1 MIKKYTLEL
10 EGQRDFYDSYLKL
23 IDNTLTIEEVLSD
36 NTDGVLN
43 GNLLEFKVNINDLN
57 AVLFQAIKYLSAF
70 RIKGKPI
77 PANIILISLNDGK
90 AYCYYSVDYLSYI
103 EQVYIG
109 GASKDNSGF
118 VGGHPFAE
126 LFYIENQ
133 SDESKLITLLREK
146 SYTKIHIDE
155 NNIVGWATS
164 YYKQFPNARK
174 SDFIGDLTGK
184 VKIIGEIR
192 NPDKFKEYIF
202 PYEGATNTKFQYL
215 MDKLNDAIQKKNLG
229 AFYTPTLYAE
239 KSLELVREAI
249 KRVPVG
255 NDYIILDRCAGTGN
269 LELGLTDEEK
279 SHAILST
286 VEYYEYKVLLEIL
299 GDKVRYIIPPTE
311 KEDTFNMGLVRGA
324 DALSEEYINN
334 PVINQYIDNP
344 KCTIILFENPPYAE
358 TTSAEHQRQGLSIE
372 SSAWKKSFVLNEM
385 RKEISGTALNDLGNA
400 FIWSGF
406 KYYLR
411 QPTDSYIVY
420 SPVKYWK
427 VQHLIQKRFLN
438 GFAFNRKHFHTNIEA
453 CIMVAL
459 WSNENDLSTENII
472 LKAYNITDEKLV
484 YEKDL
489 DVQKIHTIYSKVYYD
504 KRTLPSDVK
513 TTVLIGLDGLEK
525 TSGKLRNTPYFAI
538 DIIGYLVAN
547 TSGFDNPDLNSSLL
561 VGGRYD
567 GNGFY
572 LRKDNFLE
580 KLPMY
585 AASRYITHNREWTER
600 ARITKSADGSEKY
613 KAALKSRKISQY
625 LLKVLLFTI
634 FESHNHIRT
643 FQGSDGHF
651 YRNELCLDT
660 TNGATVASVAL
671 KDFIPN
677 NTEKELLRLWNS
689 IIELAKKTKN
699 YDPVLTYGIYQIT
712 VELDTYKYDNETDRN
727 VYDYPELHG
736 HLQTFKK
743 LVRDYYNSE
752 IVPTLFE
759 YEFLK

>member
-1 MIKKYTLEL
+1 MLKKYNLEL
-10 EGQRDFYDSYLKL
+10 EGQRDFYNNYLKL
-23 IDNTLTIEEVLSD
+23 IDSTLDIEDVLED
-36 NTDGVLN
+36 NNDGVLK
-43 GNLLEFKVNINDLN
+43 GNLLEFKLNINDLN
-57 AVLFQAIKYLSAF
+57 AVLFQSIKYLSAR
-70 RIKGKPI
+70 RIKGKPV
-77 PANIILISLNDGK
+77 PANILLISLNDGK
-90 AYCYYSVDYLSYI
+90 VYCYHSADYLESI
-103 EQVYIG
+103 EKVYLG
-109 GASKDNSGF
+109 SASKDNSGF
-118 VGGHPFAE
+118 VGRHPFAE
-126 LFYIENQ
+126 LSYLVSQ
-133 SDESKLITLLREK
+133 SDEAKLIALLRENHF
-146 SYTKIHIDE
+146 TKVHIDE

-164 YYKQFPNARK
+164 YYKQYPSARK
-174 SDFIGDLTGK
+174 SDFIGDLTSK

-192 NPDKFKEYIF
+192 QPEKFKDYIY

-215 MDKLNDAIQKKNLG
+215 MDKLNDTLQKKNLG

-249 KRVPVG
+249 KRVPEG

-269 LELGLTDEEK
+269 LELGMTDEEK

-286 VEYYEYKVLLEIL
+286 VEYYEYKVLLEVL

-334 PVINQYIDNP
+334 PVIKQYLDNP
-344 KCTIILFENPPYAE
+344 KCSIILFENPPYAE
-358 TTSAEHQRQGLSIE
+358 TTSAEHQRQGLSVE
-372 SSAWKKSFVLNEM
+372 SSVWKKSFVLNEM

-427 VQHLIQKRFLN
+427 AQHLINKKFLN
-438 GFAFNRKHFHTNIEA
+438 GFAYNRKHFHTNIEA

-459 WSNENDLSTENII
+459 WSNEIDLTAEKLI
-472 LKAYNITDEKLV
+472 LKAYDIVDNKLV
-484 YEKDL
+484 YQKNL
-489 DVQKIHTIYSKVYYD
+489 DVCKIHSIYSKLYYD
-504 KRTLPSDVK
+504 KRTLASDTK

-525 TSGKLRNTPYFAI
+525 TSGKLRNTPYIAD

-572 LRKDNFLE
+572 LREDNFLE

-600 ARITKSADGSEKY
+600 ARIMKSADGSEKY
-613 KAALKSRKISQY
+613 NVALKSGKLSQY
-625 LLKVLLFTI
+625 LLKVLLFTV

-643 FQGSDGHF
+643 FEGSDGHF
-651 YRNELCLDT
+651 YRNELCLET
-660 TNGATVASVAL
+660 TNGPTVASRAL
-671 KDFIPN
+671 QNFSANKIEF
-677 NTEKELLRLWNS
+677 EMLSLWKV

-699 YDPVLTYGIYQIT
+699 YNSKLTYGIYQIT
-712 VELDTYKYDNETDRN
+712 VELDTYVHDDVTDKN
-727 VYDYPELHG
+727 IYDYPELHG
-736 HLQTFKK
+736 CLQTMKK
-743 LVRDYYNSE
+743 LVKDYYNNE